1 MSCLKM
7 DKAKR
12 TYIVR
17 CPVDITLKV
26 TPPDDESGEGSIESE
41 KSKSDQ
47 FSIVGYRQHL
57 MLKTGVG
64 KKKLH
69 YNSICQNFILD

>member
-1 MSCLKM
+1 MSCSCY
-7 DKAKR
+7 KAKR

-41 KSKSDQ
+41 NSNRSDL
-47 FSIVGYRQHL
+47 IVGYRQHL

-69 YNSICQNFILD
+69 